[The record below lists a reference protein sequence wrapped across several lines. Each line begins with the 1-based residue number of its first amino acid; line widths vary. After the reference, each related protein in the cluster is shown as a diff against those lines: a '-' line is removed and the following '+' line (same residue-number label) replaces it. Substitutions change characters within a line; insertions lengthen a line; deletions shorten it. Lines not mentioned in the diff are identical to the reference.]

1 MVPAMAVPWIMTMQH
16 VLPLQG
22 TSGKDMKVMI
32 QAVEVVEVVE
42 LMQAVEAVLQS
53 ALLRPTA
60 TTSVNF
66 HGVQVFEHSP
76 WTALLPLAGQ
86 H

>member
-32 QAVEVVEVVE
+32 QAVEVVKVVE
-42 LMQAVEAVLQS
+42 VVEAVLQS
-53 ALLRPTA
+53 ALLRPTG

-66 HGVQVFEHSP
+66 HGVQVLSTVH
-76 WTALLPLAGQ
+76 GQ
-86 H
+86 HFSL